1 MTGGFVLRAEG
12 LRVWNERNFRIDID
26 DLSVREGEVLGIIGH
41 NGSGKTT
48 LLLALAGL
56 KKPDCG
62 TLSFRG
68 APVDIHGPMTEY
80 RSRLSM
86 AFQEPLLLHAT
97 VFDNVAMGLRIRK
110 MRGRELRSRVEEYCG
125 LFNVG
130 HLVKRQAR
138 TLSGG
143 EARRVS
149 LARAMAI
156 RPDLLLLDEPFSSL
170 DLPTRDAL
178 LNDFDGIAKKI
189 GGTIIL
195 ATHDRV
201 EAMRLCTTLAVMN
214 AGKIIQ
220 SGAPSE
226 VINGP
231 ADEFVAAF
239 VGVETIIEARVAEAT
254 SAGFFAEAGGVRI
267 EVTGEAREGESVLL
281 GIRPEQ
287 VVLSLSDNLCGTS
300 LRNAFR
306 GVITRTVNMGPHHRV
321 TLDCGFPLVAYVAP
335 HSKEELGLREGLE
348 VTAAFK
354 ATAVHLV
361 RKSAGK

>member
-1 MTGGFVLRAEG
+1 MTVNIILRAER
-12 LRVWNERNFRIDID
+12 LRVWNERNFWIDID
-26 DLSVREGEVLGIIGH
+26 ELDVREGEVLGIIGH

-56 KKPDCG
+56 KKPDRG
-62 TLSFRG
+62 ALSFRG
-68 APVDIHGPMTEY
+68 SPVDVRGPMTEY

-86 AFQEPLLLHAT
+86 AFQEPLLLNDT

-110 MRGRELRSRVEEYCG
+110 MKGRELRSRVDEYCE
-125 LFNVG
+125 LFG
-130 HLVKRQAR
+130 IARMVKRQAR

-149 LARAMAI
+149 LARAMAV

-178 LNDFDGIAKKI
+178 LDDFEKIARKT
-189 GGTIIL
+189 GGTIL
-195 ATHDRV
+195 FATHDRV
-201 EAMRLCTTLAVMN
+201 EAVRLSSTLAVMN

-220 SGAPSE
+220 TGTPAE
-226 VINGP
+226 VMNDP

-239 VGVETIIEARVAEAT
+239 VGVETLLEARVTEVNETGFYAET
-254 SAGFFAEAGGVRI
+254 GGVRI
-267 EVTGEAREGESVLL
+267 EVTGEAPAGGTVIL

-287 VVLSLSDNLCGTS
+287 VILSLAGDLGGTS
-300 LRNAFR
+300 IRNVFR
-306 GVITRTVNMGPHHRV
+306 GTITRLVNMGPHHRV
-321 TLDCGFPLVAYVAP
+321 ALDCGFPLVAYVTS
-335 HSKEELGLREGLE
+335 HSREEMGLREGQE

-361 RKSAGK
+361 RKSPGR